1 MRDDSHSTGVHIM
14 PAWAGGWDNVVP
26 YGSVGGTPHT
36 LMQQSTSTMRGT
48 ARLTHSV
55 GGQYFGELGRALAAG
70 AIGVS
75 QVDLKIKQVAAIQ
88 ADGMNQGGQR
98 PIADFVIWPQRVTTI
113 QDREVF
119 QAQMTPTWAPVVYP
133 VEKSG
138 NSGGGFIGTVNK

>member
-1 MRDDSHSTGVHIM
+1 M
-14 PAWAGGWDNVVP
+14 PAWAGGWDNMFGQP
-26 YGSVGGTPHT
+26 YALTQQGTASMRSV
-36 LMQQSTSTMRGT
+36 
-48 ARLTHSV
+48 ARLTNSV

-75 QVDLKIKQVAAIQ
+75 QVDLKIKQVQAIQ

-98 PIADFVIWPQRVTTI
+98 PIADFVVWPQRVTTI

-119 QAQMTPTWAPVVYP
+119 QAQMTPTWAPAPYP
-133 VEKSG
+133 VDKSG

>member
-1 MRDDSHSTGVHIM
+1 
-14 PAWAGGWDNVVP
+14 
-26 YGSVGGTPHT
+26 
-36 LMQQSTSTMRGT
+36 MQQSTSTMRSV
-48 ARLTHSV
+48 ARLTNSV

-75 QVDLKIKQVAAIQ
+75 EVDLKIKQVAAVQ

-98 PIADFVIWPQRVTTI
+98 PTADFVIWPKRVTTI

-119 QAQMTPTWAPVVYP
+119 QAQMTPTWAPNPYP

-138 NSGGGFIGTVNK
+138 NSGGGFLGTVNKS

>member
-1 MRDDSHSTGVHIM
+1 M
-14 PAWAGGWDNVVP
+14 PSWAGGWDGAISNP
-26 YGSVGGTPHT
+26 QPHALQLQGTA
-36 LMQQSTSTMRGT
+36 TMRST
-48 ARLTHSV
+48 ARLTNSV

-75 QVDLKIKQVAAIQ
+75 QVDLKFKQVAAIQ

-98 PIADFVIWPQRVTTI
+98 PLADYIIFAPRVTTI

-119 QAQMTPTWAPVVYP
+119 QAQMTPTWAPNPYP

-138 NSGGGFIGTVNK
+138 NSGGGFLGTVNKS